1 MSIAMYQLLKSN
13 WFPKRLR
20 LLGFSVERNGDGGGG
35 GKRNGHSKEDDVPA
49 AEAKLERKK
58 SDLVKPTKEENTKP
72 AAAEAE
78 AEKVKKTSSSNA
90 GDTKQPVPTARKGS
104 TGAVPGKTVPNTP
117 GSAPKTVPNTP
128 GTATK
133 TVPNTPTTAAKA
145 TGTNKE
151 PEKKADGSGF
161 YGFLKRA

>member
-1 MSIAMYQLLKSN
+1 M
-13 WFPKRLR
+13 
-20 LLGFSVERNGDGGGG
+20 
-35 GKRNGHSKEDDVPA
+35 
-49 AEAKLERKK
+49 
-58 SDLVKPTKEENTKP
+58 KPTKEENTKP

-78 AEKVKKTSSSNA
+78 AEKVRKTSSSNG

-117 GSAPKTVPNTP
+117 G
-128 GTATK
+128 TAAK
-133 TVPNTPTTAAKA
+133 TVPNTPTTAAKT